1 MTSSTPDPSGPIAP
15 QPIAPQPI
23 APGPTAATS
32 APGPVDR
39 VPAPLLMAVSIGSVQ
54 FGSAIASTLFPALG
68 APGTVLLR
76 LLLAGVLLAA
86 LLRPRVHRWSPGA
99 LGGCALLGGAMAGMN
114 GLFYLSLERL
124 PLGVAVSVELLGPLV
139 LSVVQARRAQ
149 DVLWSALALSGVVLL
164 GARALGDAGAG
175 EGLDVLGLV
184 LAASAGACW
193 AGYILA
199 SARVGRLVPGTS
211 GLAVSLLAGALL
223 VAPFGLGGAL
233 GVLERPE
240 LLIAALGVALLSSVV
255 PYGADLAALRR
266 LPTRVFGVLMSLQ
279 PAAAA
284 FAGLVVLG
292 QALSPV
298 ELVALVLVSAASAGV
313 ALSRRRGDPTAARP
327 EDVSR
332 TTGRRRRSGRR
343 ARLR

>member
-1 MTSSTPDPSGPIAP
+1 M
-15 QPIAPQPI
+15 
-23 APGPTAATS
+23 TAAPPTL
-32 APGPVDR
+32 PGPVDR

-54 FGSAIASTLFPALG
+54 FGSAVASTLFPALG

-76 LLLAGVLLAA
+76 LLLAGGLLAV
-86 LLRPRVHRWSPGA
+86 LLRPRVHRWSAGA
-99 LGGCALLGGAMAGMN
+99 LAGCALLGAAMAGMN
-114 GLFYLSLERL
+114 ALFYLSIERL

-149 DVLWSALALSGVVLL
+149 DALWSALALAGVVLL
-164 GARALGDAGAG
+164 GVRALGDAGAG

-199 SARVGRLVPGTS
+199 SARVGRLVPGTG
-211 GLAVSLLAGALL
+211 GLAVSLLVGAVL

-233 GVLERPE
+233 GVVERPG
-240 LLIAALGVALLSSVV
+240 LLLAALAVALLSSVV

-279 PAAAA
+279 PVAAAV
-284 FAGLVVLG
+284 AGLVVLG
-292 QALSPV
+292 QGLAPA
-298 ELVALVLVSAASAGV
+298 ELVALALVSTASAGV
-313 ALSRRRGDPTAARP
+313 ALGRRRGDPAPARP

-332 TTGRRRRSGRR
+332 TTGDRPRRRRRP
-343 ARLR
+343 RLPLR

>member
-1 MTSSTPDPSGPIAP
+1 MTSPPGATTTP
-15 QPIAPQPI
+15 
-23 APGPTAATS
+23 

-54 FGSAIASTLFPALG
+54 VGSAVASTLFPTLG

-76 LLLAGVLLAA
+76 LLLAGLLLAA
-86 LLRPRVHRWSPGA
+86 VLRPAVHRWSAAA
-99 LGGCALLGGAMAGMN
+99 LGGCAVLGVAMAGMN

-149 DVLWSALALSGVVLL
+149 DVLWSGLALAGVVLL

-184 LAASAGACW
+184 LAAAAGACW

-199 SARVGRLVPGTS
+199 SARVGRLVPGTG
-211 GLAVSLLAGALL
+211 GLAVSLLVGAVL
-223 VAPFGLGGAL
+223 VAPFGVGGAL
-233 GVLERPE
+233 GVVERPG
-240 LLIAALGVALLSSVV
+240 LLLAVLAVALLSSVV

-266 LPTRVFGVLMSLQ
+266 LPTRVYAVLMSLQ
-279 PAAAA
+279 PLAAAL
-284 FAGLVVLG
+284 AGLVVLG
-292 QALSPV
+292 QLLAPAEV
-298 ELVALVLVSAASAGV
+298 VALALVSAASAGV
-313 ALSRRRGDPTAARP
+313 ALSRRRDAAPTPGDVGPARP

-332 TTGRRRRSGRR
+332 TTARRTRGRRRRRVE
-343 ARLR
+343 

>member
-1 MTSSTPDPSGPIAP
+1 MSRSP
-15 QPIAPQPI
+15 
-23 APGPTAATS
+23 AATPSS
-32 APGPVDR
+32 ATSLGPVDR

-76 LLLAGVLLAA
+76 LLLAGALLAA
-86 LLRPRVHRWSPGA
+86 LLRPRVHRWSWGA
-99 LGGCALLGGAMAGMN
+99 LGGCALLGLAMAGMN
-114 GLFYLSLERL
+114 GLFYLSIERL

-139 LSVVQARRAQ
+139 LSVVQARRVQ
-149 DVLWSALALSGVVLL
+149 DLLWSALALGGVVLL
-164 GARALGDAGAG
+164 GTRALTDVGAQG
-175 EGLDVLGLV
+175 GLDPLGLV

-199 SARVGRLVPGTS
+199 SARVGRLVPGTG
-211 GLAVSLLAGALL
+211 GLAVSLLVGAVL
-223 VAPFGLGGAL
+223 VAPLGLGGAL
-233 GVLERPE
+233 VVLDRPG
-240 LLIAALGVALLSSVV
+240 LLLAALAVALLSSVV

-284 FAGLVVLG
+284 LAGLLVLG
-292 QALSPV
+292 QGLSPL
-298 ELVALVLVSAASAGV
+298 ELVALVLVSTASAGV
-313 ALSRRRGDPTAARP
+313 ALSRRRGEPTAARP
-327 EDVSR
+327 EDVSA
-332 TTGRRRRSGRR
+332 TTARGRRGRRR

>member
-1 MTSSTPDPSGPIAP
+1 M
-15 QPIAPQPI
+15 
-23 APGPTAATS
+23 TAAPPPA
-32 APGPVDR
+32 APPVLGPVDR

-54 FGSAIASTLFPALG
+54 FGSAVASTLFPALG

-76 LLLAGVLLAA
+76 LLLAGGLLAV
-86 LLRPRVHRWSPGA
+86 LLRPRVHRWSAGA
-99 LGGCALLGGAMAGMN
+99 LAGCALLGAAMAGMN
-114 GLFYLSLERL
+114 ALFYLSIERL

-149 DVLWSALALSGVVLL
+149 DALWSALALAGVVLL
-164 GARALGDAGAG
+164 GVRALGDAGAG

-199 SARVGRLVPGTS
+199 SARVGRLVPGTG
-211 GLAVSLLAGALL
+211 GLAVSLLVGAVL

-233 GVLERPE
+233 GVVERPG
-240 LLIAALGVALLSSVV
+240 LLLAALAVALLSSVV

-279 PAAAA
+279 PVAAAI
-284 FAGLVVLG
+284 AGLVVLG
-292 QALSPV
+292 QGLAPA
-298 ELVALVLVSAASAGV
+298 ELVALALVSTASAGV
-313 ALSRRRGDPTAARP
+313 ALGRRRGEPVQARP

-332 TTGRRRRSGRR
+332 TTGRTRRRP
-343 ARLR
+343 RLR

>member
-1 MTSSTPDPSGPIAP
+1 VTSSTPGPAAP
-15 QPIAPQPI
+15 VL
-23 APGPTAATS
+23 AT
-32 APGPVDR
+32 PVLGPVDR

-54 FGSAIASTLFPALG
+54 FGSAVASTLFPVLG

-76 LLLAGVLLAA
+76 LLLAGGLLAV
-86 LLRPRVHRWSPGA
+86 LLRPKVHRWSLGA
-99 LGGCALLGGAMAGMN
+99 LGGCALLGVAMAGMN

-139 LSVVQARRAQ
+139 LSVAQARRAQ
-149 DVLWSALALSGVVLL
+149 DVLWSALALAGVVLL
-164 GARALGDAGAG
+164 GVRALGTAGAG
-175 EGLDVLGLV
+175 EGLDLLGLA

-199 SARVGRLVPGTS
+199 SARVGRLVPGTG
-211 GLAVSLLAGALL
+211 GLAVSLLTGAVL
-223 VAPFGLGGAL
+223 VAPFGVGGAL

-240 LLIAALGVALLSSVV
+240 LLVAALAVAVLSSVV

-284 FAGLVVLG
+284 FAGLVVLDQG
-292 QALSPV
+292 LAPA

-313 ALSRRRGDPTAARP
+313 ALSRRRGEPATPRP

-332 TTGRRRRSGRR
+332 TTGRPGRRRRR
-343 ARLR
+343 ARLP

>member
-1 MTSSTPDPSGPIAP
+1 MTSSTPGPAAP
-15 QPIAPQPI
+15 AP
-23 APGPTAATS
+23 APPAL
-32 APGPVDR
+32 GPVDR

-76 LLLAGVLLAA
+76 LLLAGGLLAA
-86 LLRPRVHRWSPGA
+86 LLRPRVHRWSWQA
-99 LGGCALLGGAMAGMN
+99 LGGCAVLGAAMAGMN
-114 GLFYLSLERL
+114 GLFYLSIERL

-139 LSVVQARRAQ
+139 LSVLQARRAQ
-149 DVLWSALALSGVVLL
+149 DVLWSALALAGVVLL
-164 GARALGDAGAG
+164 GARALGDGALGDAGAG
-175 EGLDVLGLV
+175 GGLDVLGLV

-199 SARVGRLVPGTS
+199 SARVGRLVPGTG
-211 GLAVSLLAGALL
+211 GLAVSLLTGALL
-223 VAPFGLGGAL
+223 MAPFGVGGAL
-233 GVLERPE
+233 VVLERPE
-240 LLIAALGVALLSSVV
+240 LLLAAAAVAVLSSVV

-284 FAGLVVLG
+284 LAGLVVLG
-292 QALSPV
+292 QGLAPV
-298 ELVALVLVSAASAGV
+298 ELVALVLVSGASAGV
-313 ALSRRRGDPTAARP
+313 ALSRRRGEPTSARP

-332 TTGRRRRSGRR
+332 TTGRRGRGRRR
-343 ARLR
+343 ARLPWR